1 MFQFGIGGM
10 FGNPVGGNLATPTGP
25 QQFGT
30 IQDVSVEFTQ
40 KLVELYGQN
49 KFPEDVAPSDMKV
62 SGKGAF
68 AKIEIELFNAL
79 YFAETIATGVEI
91 VKDREAATVPAT
103 PGPYTVTVAE
113 ATDFV
118 KDLGVLYAATGKPLE
133 KVNPGSEATG
143 KYSVDEV
150 TPGQGIYTFAA
161 GDQAADVLISYV
173 YSDTGGRTLTVT
185 NRIQGYGP
193 VFELYLLQPY
203 QGTNGLHLYACRAS
217 KMSAPM
223 KRDNYLISDFEF
235 QAFANAAGKVFDWF
249 QVSN

>member
-10 FGNPVGGNLATPTGP
+10 FGNPVGGNLGTPTGP

-49 KFPEDVAPSDMKV
+49 KFPDDVAPSDMKV

-91 VKDREAATVPAT
+91 VQDREAKTVPGT
-103 PGPYTVTVAE
+103 PFTVTIDPPGSGVY
-113 ATDFV
+113 V
-118 KDLGVLYAATGKPLE
+118 KDLGVLYAATGKPFE
-133 KVNPGSEATG
+133 RVAAASEALG
-143 KYSVDEV
+143 KYSVNQTTGV
-150 TPGQGIYTFAA
+150 YTFASA
-161 GDQAADVLISYV
+161 DQDADVLISYV

-235 QAFANAAGKVFDWF
+235 EGFANAAGKVFDWF

>member
-10 FGNPVGGNLATPTGP
+10 FGNPVGGNLATPSGP

-30 IQDVSVEFTQ
+30 LQDVSVEFTQ

-49 KFPEDVAPSDMKV
+49 KFPDDVAPSDMKL
-62 SGKGAF
+62 SGKAAF

-79 YFAETIATGVEI
+79 YFAETIATGIDI
-91 VKDREAATVPAT
+91 VKDREAATVPST
-103 PGPYTVTVAE
+103 PGPYTVTVTE
-113 ATDFV
+113 AADFV
-118 KDLGVLYAATGKPLE
+118 KDLGVLYAATGKPFE
-133 KVNPGSEATG
+133 RVAAASEALG
-143 KYSVDEV
+143 KYSVNETTGV
-150 TPGQGIYTFAA
+150 YTFASA
-161 GDQAADVLISYV
+161 DGGADVLISYV

-193 VFELYLLQPY
+193 VFELYMLQPY

-235 QAFANAAGKVFDWF
+235 EAFANAAGKVFDWF
-249 QVSN
+249 QISN